1 MKAKELAD
9 YLLAFNP
16 EAEVGIL
23 QVDLE
28 KRVVH
33 KNKGAMLISD
43 MGTPVIIL
51 EVCGTAPL
59 DKPWQMNLL
68 DFPEVLGEG
77 GRL

>member
-9 YLLAFNP
+9 YLLAFDP
-16 EAEVGIL
+16 EEKVSIL

-33 KNKGAMLISD
+33 KSKGAMLVSG
-43 MGTPVIIL
+43 MGTPVIVL

-59 DKPWQMNLL
+59 DEPWQMNLL
-68 DFPEVLGEG
+68 DFPEVLEG
-77 GRL
+77 GQL